1 LRPAHW
7 NATIV
12 ATNKEEVV
20 TMIRRNMLGCVLAA
34 CLVAPALAY
43 PDRTVTLATGFAP
56 GGSTDVTARLVADR
70 LGPALGNGRVVV
82 ENRPGAAGII
92 ASDWLRRQTPD
103 GYTLMLVEASSHAL
117 APNAVQGGTRYDA
130 IADFTHIAIVG
141 TGPMIV
147 VAPPAFPAH
156 TPAEAIAR
164 LKEASP
170 DTMPFASSGVASMPH
185 LSAEMFA
192 SVIGLGG
199 RLPHVPYRSGGL
211 MVESIA
217 RGETQWGVA
226 VLASAAGQVKDGRVR
241 GLAVTGLERFPS
253 FPDIPTL
260 NESVLPGFDL
270 ENWFA
275 IIGPRGIPPEIT
287 TQLNRA
293 IRAAI
298 AEPGLRE
305 RLLVAGVAPWARP
318 NEPADAEAFLRAEL
332 VKFRDVV
339 ARTGVRLEP

>member
-1 LRPAHW
+1 MLTRRAALGTAIA
-7 NATIV
+7 AT
-12 ATNKEEVV
+12 
-20 TMIRRNMLGCVLAA
+20 LAW
-34 CLVAPALAY
+34 PALAY
-43 PDRTVTLATGFAP
+43 PDRTITLATGFAP
-56 GGSTDVTARLVADR
+56 GGSTDVTARLLADR
-70 LGPALGNGRVVV
+70 LGPALGGNGRVVV

-92 ASDWLRRQTPD
+92 ASDWLRRQAPD
-103 GYTLMLVEASSHAL
+103 GHTLMLVEASSHAL

-130 IADFTHIAIVG
+130 VADYTHIAMVG

-147 VAPPAFPAH
+147 VGQPGFPAG
-156 TPAEAIAR
+156 TAQEAVAR
-164 LKEASP
+164 LREAPP

-192 SVIGLGG
+192 SVIGKGG
-199 RLPHVPYRSGGL
+199 KFPHVPYRSGGL

-226 VLASAAGQVKDGRVR
+226 VLASAAAQVRDGRVK

-260 NESVLPGFDL
+260 NEGALPGFDL

-275 IIGPRGIPPEIT
+275 VIGPNGLPSDVT

-293 IRAAI
+293 IRAALG
-298 AEPGLRE
+298 EQQLKE
-305 RLLVAGVAPWARP
+305 RLLVAGVAPWTRP
-318 NEPADAEAFLRAEL
+318 NAPSDAQTFFRTEL
-332 VKFRDVV
+332 AKFRQVV
-339 ARTGVRLEP
+339 DRTGVRLDL